1 LLGVPAPGVPPP
13 RPNPPRP
20 PPPPPNPVVHV
31 PEGPGG
37 VIAIEVAWTPPDESM
52 GPFARRHSPVRRS
65 VEDAGKVLVTV
76 ATVGTVI
83 VWLPEPAVITV
94 IEMPSALV
102 TSPLT
107 TGSGGCPG

>member
-1 LLGVPAPGVPPP
+1 
-13 RPNPPRP
+13 
-20 PPPPPNPVVHV
+20 V

-37 VIAIEVAWTPPDESM
+37 VIAIEVAWTAPDESM

-65 VEDAGKVLVTV
+65 VEDADSVLVTV

-83 VWLPEPAVITV
+83 VWLPELAVITV
-94 IEMPSALV
+94 IEMPTAPV

-107 TGSGGCPG
+107 KGACGG